1 MFGDIAL
8 IVFLLAQALDGALTY
23 VGVVTFGLGA
33 EGNPLIAWLM
43 NALGHGAGVA
53 TAKLAAGVFGVLLHL
68 SGVHK
73 AVAVLAGFYIV
84 VAIAPWIAFLF
95 LWS

>member
-1 MFGDIAL
+1 MFGDVAL
-8 IVFLLAQALDGALTY
+8 IVFLLVQALDGALTY
-23 VGVVTFGLGA
+23 VGVVTFGLAA

-53 TAKLAAGVFGVLLHL
+53 AAKLVAGLFGVLLHV

-84 VAIAPWIAFLF
+84 VAVAPWLAFLF